1 MANKIWVN
9 FYSRVYKDQTVLA
22 NVGKFI
28 EVGDTVNL
36 KKRVVGGTD
45 VLEPVTIT
53 AVKENNHS
61 IQWDNG
67 TTGVRAEDIVGISAK
82 HSFRCAGSTNTL
94 ISITELTPLTLKM
107 AVTSI
112 TINGGVFPVNISE
125 AVAANGIEVEF
136 AQALTAAVNG
146 YLAGTSG
153 YASYSITG
161 TAGTQVLAIL
171 ITGSV
176 LKPTAMA
183 ITGGTVVF
191 S

>member
-9 FYSRVYKDQTVLA
+9 FHSKVYKDQTVGGNA
-22 NVGKFI
+22 GKII
-28 EVGDTVNL
+28 ETGDTAYL

-45 VLEPVTIT
+45 VLETVTVT
-53 AVKENNHS
+53 AVKEYGHS

-67 TTGVRAEDIVGISAK
+67 TTSVRAEDIIGISAK
-82 HSFRCAGSTNTL
+82 HSFRCAGSTNTT
-94 ISITELTPLTLKM
+94 ISITELTPSTVKM

-125 AVAANGIEVEF
+125 AAAANGIEVGF
-136 AQALTAAVNG
+136 AQALTAVING

>member
-1 MANKIWVN
+1 
-9 FYSRVYKDQTVLA
+9 
-22 NVGKFI
+22 
-28 EVGDTVNL
+28 
-36 KKRVVGGTD
+36 
-45 VLEPVTIT
+45 
-53 AVKENNHS
+53 
-61 IQWDNG
+61 
-67 TTGVRAEDIVGISAK
+67 
-82 HSFRCAGSTNTL
+82 
-94 ISITELTPLTLKM
+94 M

-125 AVAANGIEVEF
+125 AAAANGIEVGF
-136 AQALTAAVNG
+136 AQALTAVING